1 MSSVFSL
8 SLPGL
13 LFPLDTRDQITYNL
27 MNSMKGITVKELAA
41 LTGVSP
47 TTVSNVIH
55 GRHRKM
61 RPEVLERV
69 QKALAENNYVSN
81 MAGRLLGNHGS
92 RLIGVIMM
100 YSHRNELNV
109 TQDPFHG
116 EIIGALERRIR
127 DAGYFMMLYT
137 SENVDE
143 SLRIAVSWNVEGLIV
158 LGGDADDAAR
168 YMRNMDIPIVF
179 IDQYFHRDQFS
190 YINVGL
196 DDRQGG
202 RLMTRYLL
210 DRGHRRIAFL
220 ADSEKPVGVD
230 WERLC
235 GCREVLAEYGIAPE
249 DGDFIPIS
257 YRQTDRRETFRRLI
271 RDKFHGRTAL
281 FFASDF
287 YAVDAMCFFY
297 DQGIRI
303 PGDISI
309 AGFDGNIFSVQ
320 CRPRLTTVKQDIPRK
335 AECTVAQLTRLIR
348 KEEITEPNIRLGVSL
363 QDGDSVGDK
372 PISRCAPSAG

>member
-1 MSSVFSL
+1 
-8 SLPGL
+8 
-13 LFPLDTRDQITYNL
+13 
-27 MNSMKGITVKELAA
+27 MKGITVKELAA

-55 GRHRKM
+55 GHHHKM
-61 RPEVLERV
+61 RPAVLERV
-69 QKALAENNYVSN
+69 QKALAEHSYVSN

-116 EIIGALERRIR
+116 EIIGALEYRIR

-158 LGGDADDAAR
+158 LGGDSNDAAR
-168 YMRNMDIPIVF
+168 YMENMDIPIVF
-179 IDQYFHRDQFS
+179 IDQYFHRDRFS
-190 YINVGL
+190 YVNVGL

-210 DRGHRRIAFL
+210 DRGHQRIAFL
-220 ADSEKPVGVD
+220 ADFTDPVGVD
-230 WERLC
+230 RERLC
-235 GCREVLAEYGIAPE
+235 GFREALAEYGIPVE
-249 DGDFIPIS
+249 SGGFIPIS
-257 YRQTDRRETFRRLI
+257 YRQTERREIFSRLV
-271 RDKFHGRTAL
+271 RCKFDGYTAL

-287 YAVDAMCFFY
+287 YAVDAMCVFH
-297 DQGIRI
+297 DQGVQI
-303 PGDISI
+303 PRDISI
-309 AGFDGNIFSVQ
+309 AGFDGNIFSLQ
-320 CRPRLTTVKQDIPRK
+320 CRPRLTTVKQDISRK
-335 AECTVAQLTRLIR
+335 AECAVAQLTRLIR
-348 KEEITEPNIRLGVSL
+348 KEEITNPNIRLGVSL
-363 QDGDSVGDK
+363 QDGDSVGV
-372 PISRCAPSAG
+372 ISQRVPCGR